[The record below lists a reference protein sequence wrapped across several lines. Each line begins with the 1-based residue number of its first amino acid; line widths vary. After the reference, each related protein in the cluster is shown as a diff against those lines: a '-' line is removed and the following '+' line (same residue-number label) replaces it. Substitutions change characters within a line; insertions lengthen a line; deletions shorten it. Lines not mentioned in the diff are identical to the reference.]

1 MNPYQTIL
9 LVEDDETTN
18 FLHRR
23 LLNRMAAA
31 DNIAQAGNGEEAIN
45 YLRTHAAGP
54 GHTPLLILLDIKM
67 PVMDGFEF
75 LEAFE
80 KLTNELNPDIR
91 VIMLSS
97 SVSPVDLARMKKFPS
112 VSGYYSK
119 PLSEEIVQKIMAEKL
134 R

>member
-1 MNPYQTIL
+1 MNSYQTIL

-45 YLRTHAAGP
+45 YLRTLAAGP

-80 KLTNELNPDIR
+80 K
-91 VIMLSS
+91 MS
-97 SVSPVDLARMKKFPS
+97 
-112 VSGYYSK
+112 
-119 PLSEEIVQKIMAEKL
+119 
-134 R
+134 